1 MDLRVIITVVSF
13 IVFLLIVW
21 WAYSGRQK
29 KRFDE
34 AANLPFADDEMQE
47 RTVETQQAVNR
58 KTSSD
63 VQSAGHSAARTTEKQ
78 EVPHG

>member
-29 KRFDE
+29 ERFDE
-34 AANLPFADDEMQE
+34 AANLPFADDDMQE
-47 RTVETQQAVNR
+47 RTVEKGQPANGNN
-58 KTSSD
+58 SS
-63 VQSAGHSAARTTEKQ
+63 STTTKQ